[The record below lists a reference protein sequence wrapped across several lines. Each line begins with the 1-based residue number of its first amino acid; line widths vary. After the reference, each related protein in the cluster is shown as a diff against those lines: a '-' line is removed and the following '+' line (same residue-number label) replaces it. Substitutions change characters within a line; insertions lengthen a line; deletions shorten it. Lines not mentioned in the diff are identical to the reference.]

1 MNIGGTV
8 LALSGGV
15 GGAKLAL
22 GLASV
27 LPAEQL
33 AIVVNT
39 GDDFEHLGL
48 HISPDIDTLLYT
60 LAGINNPETG
70 WGRAN
75 ESWSFMSALGELG
88 AETWFRLGDRDLALN
103 VYRTQG
109 LRSGRTLSEVTA
121 DLAGRLGLSVAIAP
135 MSDDPVRTLVDTDA
149 GLLEFQEYF
158 VRRQCKPA
166 VSGILFKGSQNAR
179 PSPEFAQLLHSS
191 QLIAVIICPSNPY
204 LSIDP
209 MLSVPGV
216 RDALIHCAAPV
227 IAVSP
232 IVQGMAIKGPT
243 AKIMGELGIPV
254 AASAVAE
261 HYGELLDGFVLDS
274 SDTQFANS
282 IANVDLTVEVTNTV
296 MQTLDDRMSLA
307 RDVLEFAA
315 RLR

>member
-1 MNIGGTV
+1 MNARGMV
-8 LALSGGV
+8 LALSGGI

-22 GLASV
+22 GLAKI

-60 LAGINNPETG
+60 LAGINNQETG

-88 AETWFRLGDRDLALN
+88 ADTWFRLGDRDLALN
-103 VYRTQG
+103 VYRTHC
-109 LRSGRTLSEVTA
+109 LRSGQTLSKVTA
-121 DLAGRLGLSVAIAP
+121 DIAGRLGLSVMIAT
-135 MSDDPVRTLVDTDA
+135 MSDDPVRTFVDTDA

-158 VRRQCKPA
+158 VRRQCEPA
-166 VSGILFKGSQNAR
+166 VSGILFKGSESAR
-179 PSPEFAQLLHSS
+179 PSPEFAKLL
-191 QLIAVIICPSNPY
+191 QRPDLAAVIICPSNPF

-209 MLSVPGV
+209 MLSIPGV
-216 RDALIHCAAPV
+216 RDSLENCSAPV
-227 IAVSP
+227 IAISP
-232 IVQGMAIKGPT
+232 IVQGKAIKGPT
-243 AKIMGELGIPV
+243 AKIMDELGIPV

-261 HYGELLDGFVLDS
+261 HYGSLIDGFVLDT
-274 SDTQFANS
+274 SDAQFASS
-282 IANVDLTVEVTNTV
+282 IAGTDLTVEVTNTV
-296 MQTLDDRMSLA
+296 MQTLDDRMTLA
-307 RDVLEFAA
+307 RNVLEFAA

>member
-1 MNIGGTV
+1 MNNSGTV
-8 LALSGGV
+8 LALSGGI

-22 GLASV
+22 GLAKI
-27 LPAEQL
+27 LPAGQL

-75 ESWSFMSALGELG
+75 ESWSFMSALDELG
-88 AETWFRLGDRDLALN
+88 ADTWFRLGDRDLALN
-103 VYRTQG
+103 VYRTHR
-109 LRSGRTLSEVTA
+109 LRAGQTLSEVTT
-121 DLAGRLGLSVAIAP
+121 DLAGRLGLSVAVTA

-158 VRRQCKPA
+158 VRRQCKPT
-166 VSGILFKGSQNAR
+166 VSDIRFKGSESAR
-179 PSPEFAQLLHSS
+179 PSPEFAKLLNSS
-191 QLIAVIICPSNPY
+191 ALAAVIICPSNPF

-209 MLSVPGV
+209 MLSIPGV
-216 RDALIHCAAPV
+216 RDSLINCAAPV

-261 HYGELLDGFVLDS
+261 HYGELLDGFVIDASDS
-274 SDTQFANS
+274 QFANS
-282 IANVDLTVEVTNTV
+282 IAKCDLTVEVTKTV
-296 MQTLDDRMSLA
+296 MHTLNDRMSLA
-307 RDVLEFAA
+307 RNVLEFAA

>member
-1 MNIGGTV
+1 MV
-8 LALSGGV
+8 LALSGGI

-22 GLASV
+22 GLARL

-60 LAGINNPETG
+60 LAGISNPETG

-88 AETWFRLGDRDLALN
+88 ADTWFRLGDQDLALN
-103 VYRTQG
+103 VYRTHH

-121 DLAGRLGLSVAIAP
+121 DLAERLGLSVAVAP

-149 GLLEFQEYF
+149 GLLEFQDYF
-158 VRRQCKPA
+158 VRRQCRPA
-166 VSGILFKGSQNAR
+166 VSGILFKGSESAR
-179 PSPEFAQLLHSS
+179 PSPEFEELLNSRE
-191 QLIAVIICPSNPY
+191 LAAVIICPSNPF

-209 MLSVPGV
+209 MLSIPGV
-216 RDALIHCAAPV
+216 RDSLINCAAPV

-232 IVQGMAIKGPT
+232 VVHGKAIKGPT

-261 HYGELLDGFVLDS
+261 HYDELIDGFVLDS
-274 SDTQFANS
+274 SDTQFAKS
-282 IANVDLTVEVTNTV
+282 IANRDLTVEVTSTV
-296 MQTLDDRMSLA
+296 MITLDDRMSLA
-307 RDVLEFAA
+307 RDVLEFATS
-315 RLR
+315 LR